1 MASTTGE
8 RIYRAR
14 KTVLQMLRD
23 RGYMVDETDVEQGEE
38 DFFEKYTTSPQ
49 RDMLTLLVQVRV
61 RSESSCARAGLLLFY
76 SIASRAARARS
87 SSSHFPLVSL
97 SYLRRSVTIL
107 RSRS

>member
-61 RSESSCARAGLLLFY
+61 RSES
-76 SIASRAARARS
+76 
-87 SSSHFPLVSL
+87 
-97 SYLRRSVTIL
+97 
-107 RSRS
+107 

>member
-1 MASTTGE
+1 MLVDSVRSAGDAATRVSPLSCVAGRWGAMASTTGE

-61 RSESSCARAGLLLFY
+61 RSES
-76 SIASRAARARS
+76 
-87 SSSHFPLVSL
+87 
-97 SYLRRSVTIL
+97 
-107 RSRS
+107 